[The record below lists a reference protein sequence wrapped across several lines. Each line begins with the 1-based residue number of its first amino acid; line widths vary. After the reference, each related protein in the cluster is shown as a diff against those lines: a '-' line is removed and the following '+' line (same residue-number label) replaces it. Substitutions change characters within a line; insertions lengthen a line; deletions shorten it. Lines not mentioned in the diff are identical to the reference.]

1 MVRTPSGR
9 LVAGGG
15 AEQVVLINL
24 PTPYAADLVA
34 GLLRE
39 EGISAFVDAA
49 HVTTLGP
56 AVGTAALEG
65 LKVLVPRSQLEQAH
79 EILAEQDIP
88 ESAWPR
94 EVEQAYAQILGGTL
108 AAPADP
114 ARTLELLG
122 ELRRD
127 VRTGVLRR
135 SVGAGPQA
143 RQVVLAMLS
152 SGVQAGRLE
161 LVEDLAAA
169 LAWTGD
175 GVAVLDLRTFLCGN
189 KDVRLAVVRA
199 LSQVDHP
206 FVQKVLVDCLDDSS
220 PQVRDEA
227 LESLFAR
234 TGETFGFDPA
244 IPLEDAR
251 HKIAVGK
258 WHEFI
263 ARRSARL
270 KLAEPS
276 A

>member
-1 MVRTPSGR
+1 MGSELTACAEILG
-9 LVAGGG
+9 LGQG
-15 AEQVVLINL
+15 AE
-24 PTPYAADLVA
+24 
-34 GLLRE
+34 
-39 EGISAFVDAA
+39 S
-49 HVTTLGP
+49 
-56 AVGTAALEG
+56 
-65 LKVLVPRSQLEQAH
+65 
-79 EILAEQDIP
+79 
-88 ESAWPR
+88 
-94 EVEQAYAQILGGTL
+94 
-108 AAPADP
+108 
-114 ARTLELLG
+114 ARTLEILG

-127 VRTGVLRR
+127 VRTGVLRKAVAAGAQERR
-135 SVGAGPQA
+135 S
-143 RQVVLAMLS
+143 VLAMLS
-152 SGVQAGRLE
+152 DAVQQGRVE

-175 GVAVLDLRTFLCGN
+175 GMAVLDLRTFLCGN

-199 LSQVDHP
+199 LAQVDHP

-220 PQVRDEA
+220 PQLRDEA
-227 LESLFAR
+227 LESLFAK

-263 ARRSARL
+263 VRRSARL